1 MSEPT
6 AVPLLLV
13 SPNQEAVDVLTGILR
28 RVGLAT
34 DCAWVADLQQLPQQ
48 LRDTT
53 AELLLCISPDGHE
66 LTRIMTLLRGSGRD
80 IPVIMVRPTLNET
93 ELASDLAQGAHDS
106 VTFAS
111 PPRLQA
117 VITREL
123 RSKRLD
129 AALRDTL
136 RDARESRTQ
145 LAIPASAD
153 LGAIA
158 QIQDGVLVEAN
169 SAWLQ
174 LLGVTR
180 PEAVIGQPALD
191 SFDELTQPVLKK
203 ALIACLQ
210 GKHDGAPVTVEALR
224 GDGSTQPMEV
234 LLSLGQWEGARCIT
248 LTVPTAD
255 GHGVAPGHPP
265 LQTDA
270 LPQRAAL
277 LTALQA
283 RIQGKLQGGARYL
296 LCIRP
301 DNFPSLERQLGVL
314 GSDQLLHAIVE
325 QASALAMPNDI
336 IGHYSSTGLMALIE
350 RGNERDAKAW
360 AEKLRDRLAA
370 VALQGKSGTL
380 ATSASATLT
389 IGMVLIS
396 ATCHHADTIFID
408 ALEAARRGRQ
418 NGGNQLFFMERNHAG
433 DTRAV
438 SFDAQWTRLIRSAL
452 SDNRFRLVQQPV
464 ASLQVVDTH
473 MFDLLLRLVDEQGK
487 EILPGEFLPAAQRND
502 LMRHIDRWVL
512 GASLELAARR
522 SPACLFIRLSLDSAL
537 DPTLLM
543 WLDNQLRTSHVSAQR
558 LCIQIPED
566 VAAAHL
572 PQITQLANE
581 LRDRRVRFALEH
593 FGVSADPLKLINAM
607 PLDFIKLDGSLMQ
620 GLVNDTAQQ
629 QRVRKLVEAAGN
641 HGIATIAERIEDA
654 NTMAALWQLGVEYLQ
669 GHLIQLHE
677 EIVLEAG

>member
-1 MSEPT
+1 
-6 AVPLLLV
+6 LLV
-13 SPNQEAVDVLTGILR
+13 ISPNQEAVDVLTGILR
-28 RVGLAT
+28 RGGLAT
-34 DCAWVADLQQLPQQ
+34 HCIWLADLQQLPR
-48 LRDTT
+48 LLTDSA
-53 AELLLCISPDGHE
+53 AELLLCISPEGSE
-66 LTRIMTLLRGSGRD
+66 LAQIMTLLRANGRD
-80 IPVIMVRPTLNET
+80 VPVIMVRPSLTET
-93 ELASDLAQGAHDS
+93 DLASDLALGARDS

-136 RDARESRTQ
+136 RDARESRDHIVLPGTS
-145 LAIPASAD
+145 PAA
-153 LGAIA
+153 AVA
-158 QIQDGVLVEAN
+158 RIQDGVLVDAN
-169 SAWLQ
+169 SAWLE
-174 LLGVTR
+174 LLGLTR
-180 PEAVIGQPALD
+180 PETVVGQPALD
-191 SFDELTQPVLKK
+191 SFDELTQPTLKK
-203 ALIACLQ
+203 ALIACMQ
-210 GKHDGAPVTVEALR
+210 GKPGGEPLTVEALR
-224 GDGSTQPMEV
+224 GDGSSQPIEV
-234 LLSLGQWEGARCIT
+234 LLSVGQWEGARCINI
-248 LTVPTAD
+248 TVPTAD
-255 GHGVAPGHPP
+255 GHTVPGPGAA
-265 LQTDA
+265 QTDA

-277 LTALQA
+277 LSAFEA
-283 RIQGKLQGGARYL
+283 RIQVKLQGGSRYL

-314 GSDQLLHAIVE
+314 ASDQLLHAIVE

-360 AEKLRDRLAA
+360 AEKLRDRVAA
-370 VALQGKSGTL
+370 LPLQGKAGTL
-380 ATSASATLT
+380 TNSANATLT

-396 ATCHHADTIFID
+396 ATCHHAETIFID
-408 ALEAARRGRQ
+408 ALEAARRGRL
-418 NGGNQLFFMERNHAG
+418 NGGNQLFFMERSHGG

-438 SFDAQWTRLIRSAL
+438 SFDAQWTRLIRAAL
-452 SDNRFRLVQQPV
+452 TDNRFRLVQQPV

-512 GASLELAARR
+512 TAALELAARR
-522 SPACLFIRLSLDSAL
+522 SPACLFVRLSVDSAL

-543 WLDNQLRTSHVSAQR
+543 WLDSQLRNSHVSAQR

-566 VAAAHL
+566 IATAHL

-593 FGVSADPLKLINAM
+593 FGVGADPLKLINAM

-620 GLVNDTAQQ
+620 GLVIDTAQQ

>member
-1 MSEPT
+1 
-6 AVPLLLV
+6 LLV
-13 SPNQEAVDVLTGILR
+13 ISPNQEAVDVLTGILR
-28 RVGLAT
+28 RGGLAT
-34 DCAWVADLQQLPQQ
+34 HCIWLADLQQLPRQ
-48 LRDTT
+48 LTVSA
-53 AELLLCISPDGHE
+53 AELLLCISPEGSE
-66 LTRIMTLLRGSGRD
+66 LPQIMTLLRANGRD
-80 IPVIMVRPTLNET
+80 VPVIMVRPSLTET
-93 ELASDLAQGAHDS
+93 DLASDLALGARDS

-136 RDARESRTQ
+136 RDARESRDHIV
-145 LAIPASAD
+145 LPAISPPA
-153 LGAIA
+153 AIA
-158 QIQDGVLVEAN
+158 RIQDGVLVEAN
-169 SAWLQ
+169 SAWLE
-174 LLGVTR
+174 LLGLTR
-180 PEAVIGQPALD
+180 PETVVGQPALD
-191 SFDELTQPVLKK
+191 SFDELTQPTLKK

-210 GKHDGAPVTVEALR
+210 GKPGDAPLTIEALR
-224 GDGSTQPMEV
+224 GDGSSQPIEV
-234 LLSLGQWEGARCIT
+234 LLSVGQWEGARCINV
-248 LTVPTAD
+248 TVPTAD
-255 GHGVAPGHPP
+255 GHTVPGPGAA
-265 LQTDA
+265 QTDA

-277 LTALQA
+277 LSAFEA
-283 RIQGKLQGGARYL
+283 RIQVKLQGGSRYL

-314 GSDQLLHAIVE
+314 ASDQLLHAIVE

-360 AEKLRDRLAA
+360 AEKLRDRVAA
-370 VALQGKSGTL
+370 LPLQGKAGTL
-380 ATSASATLT
+380 TNSAYATLT

-396 ATCHHADTIFID
+396 ASCHHAETIFID
-408 ALEAARRGRQ
+408 ALEANRRGRQ
-418 NGGNQLFFMERNHAG
+418 NGGNQLFFMERSHGG

-438 SFDAQWTRLIRSAL
+438 SFDAQWTRLIRAAL
-452 SDNRFRLVQQPV
+452 TDNRFRLVQQPV

-512 GASLELAARR
+512 TAALELAARR
-522 SPACLFIRLSLDSAL
+522 SPACLFVRLSVDSAL

-543 WLDNQLRTSHVSAQR
+543 WLDSQLRNSHVSAQR

-566 VAAAHL
+566 IATAHL

-593 FGVSADPLKLINAM
+593 FGVGAEPLKLINAM

-620 GLVNDTAQQ
+620 GLVIDTVQQ

>member
-1 MSEPT
+1 VSEPT
-6 AVPLLLV
+6 AVPLLVV
-13 SPNQEAVDVLTGILR
+13 SPNQDAVDVLSGILR
-28 RVGLAT
+28 RGGLAT
-34 DCAWVADLQQLPQQ
+34 HCLWVADLQQLPRQ
-48 LRDTT
+48 LTDSA
-53 AELLLCISPDGHE
+53 AELLLCISPEGNE
-66 LTRIMTLLRGSGRD
+66 LAQIMTLLRANGRD
-80 IPVIMVRPTLNET
+80 VPVIMVRPSLT
-93 ELASDLAQGAHDS
+93 ENDLASDLALGARDS

-129 AALRDTL
+129 AALRETL
-136 RDARESRTQ
+136 RDARESREHISLPATPAAGA
-145 LAIPASAD
+145 LAR
-153 LGAIA
+153 
-158 QIQDGVLVEAN
+158 IQDGVLVEAN
-169 SAWLQ
+169 SAWLE
-174 LLGVTR
+174 LLGISR
-180 PEAVIGQPALD
+180 PETVVGQPALD
-191 SFDELTQPVLKK
+191 SFDELTQPTLKK

-210 GKHDGAPVTVEALR
+210 GKHDGEPLTIEALR
-224 GDGSTQPMEV
+224 GDGSSQPIEV
-234 LLSLGQWEGARCIT
+234 LLSLGLWEGARCIDIT
-248 LTVPTAD
+248 IPTAD
-255 GHGVAPGHPP
+255 GHIAAPNHPAV
-265 LQTDA
+265 QSDA

-277 LTALQA
+277 LSALQA
-283 RIQGKLQGGARYL
+283 RIQVKLQGGSRYL

-314 GSDQLLHAIVE
+314 ASDQLLQVMVQ
-325 QASALAMPNDI
+325 QACAMALPNDL

-360 AEKLRDRLAA
+360 AEKLRDRMAA

-380 ATSASATLT
+380 TTSANATLT

-396 ATCHHADTIFID
+396 ATCHQAETIFID
-408 ALEAARRGRQ
+408 ALEATRRGRQ
-418 NGGNQLFFMERNHAG
+418 NGGNQLFFMERSHGG

-452 SDNRFRLVQQPV
+452 SDNRFRLVQQPI

-502 LMRHIDRWVL
+502 LMRHIDRWVI
-512 GASLELAARR
+512 AAALELAARR
-522 SPACLFIRLSLDSAL
+522 SPACLFVRLSLDSAL

-543 WLDNQLRTSHVSAQR
+543 WLDSQLRNSHVSAQR

-566 VAAAHL
+566 IATAHL

-581 LRDRRVRFALEH
+581 LRNRRVRFALEH
-593 FGVSADPLKLINAM
+593 FGVGAEPLKLINAM

-620 GLVNDTAQQ
+620 GLVNDTVQQ

>member
-1 MSEPT
+1 
-6 AVPLLLV
+6 V
-13 SPNQEAVDVLTGILR
+13 
-28 RVGLAT
+28 
-34 DCAWVADLQQLPQQ
+34 
-48 LRDTT
+48 
-53 AELLLCISPDGHE
+53 
-66 LTRIMTLLRGSGRD
+66 
-80 IPVIMVRPTLNET
+80 
-93 ELASDLAQGAHDS
+93 
-106 VTFAS
+106 
-111 PPRLQA
+111 
-117 VITREL
+117 
-123 RSKRLD
+123 
-129 AALRDTL
+129 
-136 RDARESRTQ
+136 
-145 LAIPASAD
+145 
-153 LGAIA
+153 
-158 QIQDGVLVEAN
+158 
-169 SAWLQ
+169 
-174 LLGVTR
+174 
-180 PEAVIGQPALD
+180 
-191 SFDELTQPVLKK
+191 
-203 ALIACLQ
+203 
-210 GKHDGAPVTVEALR
+210 
-224 GDGSTQPMEV
+224 
-234 LLSLGQWEGARCIT
+234 
-248 LTVPTAD
+248 
-255 GHGVAPGHPP
+255 
-265 LQTDA
+265 QTDA

-277 LTALQA
+277 LSAFEA
-283 RIQGKLQGGARYL
+283 RIQVKLQGGSRYL

-314 GSDQLLHAIVE
+314 ASDQLLHAIVE

-360 AEKLRDRLAA
+360 AEKLRDRVAA
-370 VALQGKSGTL
+370 LPLQGKAGTL
-380 ATSASATLT
+380 TNSANATLT

-396 ATCHHADTIFID
+396 ASCHHAETIFID
-408 ALEAARRGRQ
+408 ALEANRRGRQ
-418 NGGNQLFFMERNHAG
+418 NGGNQLFFMERSHGG

-438 SFDAQWTRLIRSAL
+438 SFDAQWTRLIRAAL
-452 SDNRFRLVQQPV
+452 TDNRFRLVQQPV

-512 GASLELAARR
+512 TAALELAARR
-522 SPACLFIRLSLDSAL
+522 SPACLFVRLSVDSAL

-543 WLDNQLRTSHVSAQR
+543 WLDSQLRNSHVSAQR

-566 VAAAHL
+566 IATAHL

-593 FGVSADPLKLINAM
+593 FGVGAEPLKLINAM

-620 GLVNDTAQQ
+620 GLVIDTVQQ